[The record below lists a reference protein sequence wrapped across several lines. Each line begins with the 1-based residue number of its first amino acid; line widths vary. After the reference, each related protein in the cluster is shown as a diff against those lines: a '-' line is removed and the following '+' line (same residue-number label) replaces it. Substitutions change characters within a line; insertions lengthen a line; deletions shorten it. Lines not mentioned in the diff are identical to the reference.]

1 MNWIGMIVGFAVA
14 VLAGEMFGRTGG
26 LIALG
31 ALGGLFIGRLQKQL
45 DALRGEL
52 ALLRKQQAAVHAAA
66 AYAAP
71 ETLPR
76 DARPNAAPPA
86 AAAAPAAASVP
97 LATAPPAPAREP
109 AREPA
114 AAPAIERPAPR
125 TAPPPSPRPA
135 AVIEPDERSL
145 PVTSSLGA
153 SLIAWFRGG
162 NTIVRVAVLILF
174 IGVAFLLRYAAEH
187 TTVPI
192 EWRLALV
199 ALGGTAL
206 TALGLKL
213 VRQRRGY
220 GLSLQGAGLGIVYLT
235 LFAALR
241 IWHLLPAGLA
251 FALLAALAALTAVLA
266 VRQDALPLAALGF
279 GGAFLA
285 PVLTSTGTG
294 SHVALFSYELLLNL
308 AIAWIAQRKAWKLL
322 NLEGFLF
329 TFAISGAWGLKAYTP
344 EHFGSTEPFLVAH
357 FALYLFI
364 AVQYTRRMVE
374 HSAPGTALPLV
385 DGSLL
390 FGTPI
395 VAFGLQAALLKD
407 DPLMLAFSA
416 AALAGIYLL
425 VGQWLWRRAGQQLVL
440 LVEGLVALGLIFLAL
455 VTPLALDARWTS
467 AAWAVQGCGVLWIAL
482 RQRRWWA
489 AGMGL
494 LLQLG
499 AAISYWGHDDPMLRG
514 ATFEGLRFA
523 NSLFLGALLLALA
536 ALTSARLLER
546 ARSGEGR
553 AEWLATPVPGAL
565 MLGLGVAQLWI
576 AGIIELEHWD
586 QQRLDPPTLV
596 AGWCALLMAAFE
608 LARARLAWPQLRWP
622 VGLMMFG
629 ALLASA
635 AGLVGAGNAAAAWAR
650 YTSGFGL
657 LEAIALIALGIWRLR
672 RRGADASALGHLSL
686 AWYAMLQGGV
696 LLYTLGAVFVA
707 RHEGWTPAAAIVPP
721 TLLALWLM
729 GRLPEWLRPLY
740 RAGLQTPW
748 LAALL
753 LWVLAVNAL
762 CDASMAPLPYLPLLN
777 PLDLAHGLVLVYAL
791 KLAPALPQW
800 RRPLA
805 IAGAALAFW
814 WLNSLLIRTLHHW
827 AGTPMWEHGALD
839 SALVQTALS
848 VLWTTTALVAMLV
861 ATRRAPA
868 SLARPLWMAGAA
880 LLGAV
885 VVKLFLVDL
894 SSLGSLARIVSF
906 LAVGVLMLVIGY
918 VSPLP
923 PAQGEESKA

>member
-14 VLAGEMFGRTGG
+14 VLVSEMFDGRHGA

-31 ALGGLFIGRLQKQL
+31 TLGGLFIGRLQKQL
-45 DALRGEL
+45 DALRDEI
-52 ALLRKQQAAVHAAA
+52 AQLRKQ
-66 AYAAP
+66 
-71 ETLPR
+71 R
-76 DARPNAAPPA
+76 DATPATIEAPARTEAPVR
-86 AAAAPAAASVP
+86 AAAPTPASPPIV
-97 LATAPPAPAREP
+97 PPAPAREP
-109 AREPA
+109 AA
-114 AAPAIERPAPR
+114 SPAIGRPVPP
-125 TAPPPSPRPA
+125 TAPLPPARPA
-135 AVIEPDERSL
+135 AVVEPDERSL

-153 SLIAWFRGG
+153 SLLAWFRGG

-199 ALGGTAL
+199 ALGGAAL

-213 VRQRRGY
+213 VGTRRGY
-220 GLSLQGAGLGIVYLT
+220 GLTLQGAGLGVVYLT

-241 IWHLLPAGLA
+241 IWHLLPPGLA
-251 FALLAALAALTAVLA
+251 FALLAAMAALTAILA

-294 SHVALFSYELLLNL
+294 SHIALFGYELLLNF

-344 EHFGSTEPFLVAH
+344 EHFATTEPFLIAH

-374 HSAPGTALPLV
+374 QSAPGTALPLV

-425 VGQWLWRRAGQQLVL
+425 VGQSLWKQAGQRLVL

-499 AAISYWGHDDPMLRG
+499 AAVSYWGPDDPVAR
-514 ATFEGLRFA
+514 AAAVDGLRFV
-523 NSLFLGALLLALA
+523 NSVFLGALLLALA
-536 ALTSARLLER
+536 ALASARLLER
-546 ARSGEGR
+546 AREGLGDG
-553 AEWLATPVPGAL
+553 APAWLATPVPAAL
-565 MLGLGVAQLWI
+565 MLGLGVAQLWG
-576 AGIIELEHWD
+576 AGLIELDRWD
-586 QQRLDPPTLV
+586 QQRLDEPALI
-596 AGWCALLMAAFE
+596 AGWSALLALAFE
-608 LARARLAWPQLRWP
+608 LARTRLAWPALQWP
-622 VGLMMFG
+622 ASLLTLG

-635 AGLVGAGNAAAAWAR
+635 AGVAGVDNAAGAWAR
-650 YTSGFGL
+650 YTSGLGL
-657 LEAIALIALGIWRLR
+657 LEAAALIALAVWRLR
-672 RRGADASALGHLSL
+672 RRPPQPIAVAQAAEHLSL

-707 RHEGWTPAAAIVPP
+707 RHEGWTPAAAIVLP

-729 GRLPEWLRPLY
+729 HRLPEPLRPLY

-753 LWVLAVNAL
+753 LWVLAVNAF

-791 KLAPALPQW
+791 KLAPALSQW

-805 IAGAALAFW
+805 IAGAVLAFW

-827 AGTPMWEHGALD
+827 AGTPMWEQGALD

-848 VLWTTTALVAMLV
+848 VLWTATALVTMLV
-861 ATRRAPA
+861 ATRRAPPG
-868 SLARPLWMAGAA
+868 LARPLWMAGAA

-923 PAQGEESKA
+923 PAQERAA